1 METLD
6 YCPFCKS
13 KKIVHKFSCF
23 DYLVTN
29 EKFGIYECC
38 QCGLMFTNPR
48 PEEDEINNY
57 YKSDDYVVHTENKT
71 NFINSLFLIVREISI
86 RKKYRIIKKY
96 NVNNRIL
103 DIGCGTGKFLSFCK
117 SKGMETT
124 GVEPSELAREI
135 AKEKY
140 KLNNIHSPE
149 NLNSFPGNHYGIITL
164 WHVLEHVHNIGDYLE
179 KIYFLLVEEGIL
191 LIALPNPES
200 YDARYYSN
208 YWAAYDVPRH
218 LYHFKKD
225 VILTVMEKY
234 NFKILNIL
242 PMKFDSYYISM
253 LSEKNINGRI
263 KFIKSLFIGMLSNL
277 KAFGKNNYSSLIY
290 IFKKV

>member
-1 METLD
+1 METLN
-6 YCPFCKS
+6 YCPVCKN
-13 KKIVHKFSCF
+13 KIIKHKFSCN

-29 EKFGIYECC
+29 EKFGIYECND
-38 QCGLMFTNPR
+38 CGVMFTNPR
-48 PEEDEINNY
+48 PTENEIIKY
-57 YKSDDYVVHTENKT
+57 YKSDDYVVHTEKKT
-71 NFINSLFLIVREISI
+71 NIINSLFLIVREISI
-86 RKKYRIIKKY
+86 RKKYKVINRY
-96 NVNNRIL
+96 NANNRIL
-103 DIGCGTGKFLSFCK
+103 DIGCGTGNFLAFCK

-124 GVEPSELAREI
+124 GIEPSEIARNI

-140 KLNNIHSPE
+140 KLNNVYSPE
-149 NLNSFPGNHYGIITL
+149 NINFLPRNYYGIITL
-164 WHVLEHVHNIGDYLE
+164 WHVLEHIHNIDDYL
-179 KIYFLLVEEGIL
+179 KNIYSLLIEEGIL

-225 VILTVMEKY
+225 VILKIIEKY
-234 NFKILNIL
+234 NFKIINIL

-263 KFIKSLFIGMLSNL
+263 KLIKSLFIGMVSNL
-277 KAFGKNNYSSLIY
+277 KACRKMNYSSLIY
-290 IFKKV
+290 IFKKI